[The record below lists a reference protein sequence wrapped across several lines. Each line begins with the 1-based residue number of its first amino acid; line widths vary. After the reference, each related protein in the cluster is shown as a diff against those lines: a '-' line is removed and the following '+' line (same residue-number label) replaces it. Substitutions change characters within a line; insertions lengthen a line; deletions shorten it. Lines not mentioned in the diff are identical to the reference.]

1 MAEQEGHRRLL
12 GRVCATEKGCKQ
24 EESIEVVYKRLNW
37 SHMLKKASAHCANMK
52 VLQLVWVGPG
62 TNTSYISVVTTEQ
75 KRHWTRK
82 QGLPFSLWPV

>member
-12 GRVCATEKGCKQ
+12 GGVQQKKDANKREAL
-24 EESIEVVYKRLNW
+24 EVVYKRLNW

-62 TNTSYISVVTTEQ
+62 TNTSYISVVTTE
-75 KRHWTRK
+75 
-82 QGLPFSLWPV
+82 